1 MKHSIV
7 RNSLFLLIFATTALL
22 NFCSVPAI
30 AQSAQQNGGE
40 EIRLQNPKPG
50 AENPANDSVQSA
62 SSPFKSELVKEN
74 RSTTNLERR
83 EFPRDRDRSRDSS
96 PRTIPLSTPRAIDL
110 GQNSAGGFRE
120 SQEAYFNYQRRTKA
134 LSNAIVYLY
143 AAAVFLRDA
152 SESDK
157 AEILFGQ
164 AKDLARYAQREYRV
178 QLPLELRQNL
188 GLLTEEEYR
197 VQKERENLQSE
208 LEQLRSRMENIEQR
222 LYQLNSL

>member
-1 MKHSIV
+1 MKHSTV
-7 RNSLFLLIFATTALL
+7 HNSLFLLIFAAAALL
-22 NFCSVPAI
+22 YFCSVSAI
-30 AQSAQQNGGE
+30 VQGAQQNGGE
-40 EIRLQNPKPG
+40 ELRLQNPKSG
-50 AENPANDSVQSA
+50 AANPANDSAPSA
-62 SSPFKSELVKEN
+62 SSPFNSEPVKEN
-74 RSTTNLERR
+74 RSTANLERR
-83 EFPRDRDRSRDSS
+83 DFPRDRDRGRDSS
-96 PRTIPLSTPRAIDL
+96 ARPAPLSTPRAIDP
-110 GQNSAGGFRE
+110 GQNSVGGFRE

-157 AEILFGQ
+157 AEILFSQ

-222 LYQLNSL
+222 LNQLNSL